1 VPLLSKATATPQAAE
16 VVEVEEEAEEEE
28 EAECTPSVQVATF
41 AAGDSP
47 LEAGL
52 EYFRR
57 ASCTGPL
64 SPLRHAQHPAYAL
77 SSRP

>member
-1 VPLLSKATATPQAAE
+1 MVAVCPRQLALFLSKRFASPQAAE

-28 EAECTPSVQVATF
+28 EEECTPTSRVATF

-52 EYFRR
+52 EYFR
-57 ASCTGPL
+57 
-64 SPLRHAQHPAYAL
+64 HALQRL
-77 SSRP
+77 EL